1 MMMAKIGI
9 VISDSTVERSTLLVA
24 KAASPLYCWLKM
36 DATAPTGIAK
46 PMMSTFSSM
55 EKSQYRNDQQLNKA
69 DSIDLEV
76 SCDFFEFKS
85 SDLKADAEHGQ
96 RCGGVTDHFYGAADQ
111 VRQLDVQQE

>member
-55 EKSQYRNDQQLNKA
+55 EKSPAHSLTTR
-69 DSIDLEV
+69 SV
-76 SCDFFEFKS
+76 STGTIS
-85 SDLKADAEHGQ
+85 SLTKQIA
-96 RCGGVTDHFYGAADQ
+96 
-111 VRQLDVQQE
+111 

>member
-1 MMMAKIGI
+1 
-9 VISDSTVERSTLLVA
+9 
-24 KAASPLYCWLKM
+24 
-36 DATAPTGIAK
+36 
-46 PMMSTFSSM
+46 M
-55 EKSQYRNDQQLNKA
+55 EKSPAHSLTSRSVSTRNDQQLNKA